1 MIPEPTAT
9 SECLR
14 IVEVVAAW
22 NVIHSFVGEEKFV
35 VLIFTNSSLLA
46 KMWNK
51 SLAKITNHTV
61 ANNSVLA
68 SLPGLRHHSVFDHQI
83 EGGRPGSSY
92 HMQWCNIMWCN
103 DEGQCSSKNLQGQR
117 TGDQK
122 IQKVQQLTVWY
133 TDQRKV
139 INSKLVNY
147 NGADHEIS
155 IFVESK
161 TRSGEGLGMRLIQW
175 YKASIL
181 VGTVPWNP
189 HHWGRFPVW

>member
-1 MIPEPTAT
+1 MSFT
-9 SECLR
+9 
-14 IVEVVAAW
+14 
-22 NVIHSFVGEEKFV
+22 FVGKEKFA

-61 ANNSVLA
+61 ANNSVLP
-68 SLPGLRHHSVFDHQI
+68 LFPGLRHPSVFDQQI
-83 EGGRPGSSY
+83 EGGRPGRSY

-103 DEGQCSSKNLQGQR
+103 DEGQCSSKNLQSQR

-133 TDQRKV
+133 TDQRKLSMPSWWIIMV
-139 INSKLVNY
+139 QIMRSP
-147 NGADHEIS
+147 
-155 IFVESK
+155 VESK

-181 VGTVPWNP
+181 VGTVPLNP
-189 HHWGRFPVW
+189 RHWGRFPVW